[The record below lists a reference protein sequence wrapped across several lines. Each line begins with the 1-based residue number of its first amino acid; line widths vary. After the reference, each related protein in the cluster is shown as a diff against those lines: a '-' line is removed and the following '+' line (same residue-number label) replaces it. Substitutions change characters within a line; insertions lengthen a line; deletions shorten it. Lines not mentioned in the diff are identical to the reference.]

1 MHNDECRRHLAFR
14 VVHFVCASSI
24 LICAVV
30 ASIAAGSVA
39 RLPFRSSAG
48 QIEIAVRVNDVPATF
63 LLDTAAE
70 YSEVSPRLLASLK
83 PSIER
88 SAGRDF
94 ANDVTIELG
103 GVTLEHQRVVVR
115 PFDTHVARGRN
126 IDGRLGH
133 DLLSRFVTRIDFN
146 ARTIELWPPS
156 AFKAPKAAVVVPVEA
171 AGRLVIIGSTIRLV
185 SGRSL
190 SARLIVDT
198 GAPQSVVLRYPFANE
213 NGLLDLAGGGSS
225 VSGRDDVPLA
235 DVAADQVSIAR
246 WTFDRP
252 EVQAQREPSGS
263 GASAVADGTIGN
275 GLLSRFTLTLDLA
288 HRRLWLE
295 PKRQVR

>member
-1 MHNDECRRHLAFR
+1 MN
-14 VVHFVCASSI
+14 
-24 LICAVV
+24 
-30 ASIAAGSVA
+30 G
-39 RLPFRSSAG
+39 
-48 QIEIAVRVNDVPATF
+48 VPATF

-94 ANDVTIELG
+94 ADDVTIEVG

-115 PFDTHVARGRN
+115 PFDAYVARGRN

-133 DLLSRFVTRIDFN
+133 DLFSRFVTRIDFS

-156 AFKAPKAAVVVPVEA
+156 AFNAPKAAVVVPVEA
-171 AGRLVIIGSTIRLV
+171 AGRLVIIGSTIKLV

-213 NGLLDLAGGGSS
+213 NGLLDLASGGSS
-225 VSGRDDVPLA
+225 ASGPDDVSLA
-235 DVAADQVSIAR
+235 DVPVDQVSIAR

-252 EVQAQREPSGS
+252 RGP
-263 GASAVADGTIGN
+263 GATRAVRLRRI
-275 GLLSRFTLTLDLA
+275 
-288 HRRLWLE
+288 HRRR
-295 PKRQVR
+295 RQDRQRPALAVHADA

>member
-1 MHNDECRRHLAFR
+1 MMNAENILHFVRFCIVHLAFCIALLASAPALAASP
-14 VVHFVCASSI
+14 VVR
-24 LICAVV
+24 
-30 ASIAAGSVA
+30 IAFNATNG
-39 RLPFRSSAG
+39 L
-48 QIEIAVRVNDVPATF
+48 IEIPVRVNGVPATF

-94 ANDVTIELG
+94 ADDVTIELG

-115 PFDTHVARGRN
+115 PFDAYAARGRN

-133 DLLSRFVTRIDFN
+133 DLFSRFVTRIDFS

-156 AFKAPKAAVVVPVEA
+156 AFKTPKAAVVVPVEA
-171 AGRLVIIGSTIRLV
+171 AGRLVIIGSTIRLA

-225 VSGRDDVPLA
+225 ASGRDDVPLA
-235 DVAADQVSIAR
+235 DVPVDQVSIAR

-252 EVQAQREPSGS
+252 EVQAHREPSGS
-263 GASAVADGTIGN
+263 GASTVADGMIGN
-275 GLLSRFTLTLDLA
+275 GLLSRFTLTLDLG

-295 PKRQVR
+295 PKRHVR